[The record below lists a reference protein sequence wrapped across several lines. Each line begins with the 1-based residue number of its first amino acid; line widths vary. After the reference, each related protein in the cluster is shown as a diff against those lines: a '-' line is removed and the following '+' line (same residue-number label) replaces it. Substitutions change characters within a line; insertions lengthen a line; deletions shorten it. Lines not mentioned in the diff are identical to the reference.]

1 MELFAKM
8 VKGWKLLIIL
18 TKSST
23 LGVSIVLEPFWQYF
37 DSMLAY
43 LKDFF

>member
-18 TKSST
+18 IKSYI
-23 LGVSIVLEPFWQYF
+23 LGVFIILEPFWQQF
-37 DSMLAY
+37 DSILAY
-43 LKDFF
+43 LKDFY